1 MKQNPTRTCAVLVDL
16 PDIVV
21 LRADRDGPMLQ
32 VHVETGATSAG
43 CPDCGV
49 VAQVKE
55 RVVVKYCDLPVYG
68 VASTLFWHKRRW
80 RCSDSDCSK
89 KTWTEED
96 RRIAAPR
103 MAITDRAGRWATR
116 AVGEAG
122 RSVNDVAGT
131 LGCDWHTVNDAVLA
145 YGTALIEHPER
156 FGTVTA
162 LGLDETGFVR
172 LAPYYR
178 TSFITSIVD
187 VGQGQLLDIVEGRG
201 GQGSKEW
208 LKNRDLA
215 WKAAIT
221 HGTLDLSSAYKAV
234 FTAELPDATL
244 VADPFHVVK
253 LATSKLDETRRRVQ
267 NEMLGHRGHK
277 DDPLYRCRRLLTKA
291 EERLSEDG
299 KTKLLNL
306 LEAGDPKGD
315 VATAWHAKEAVREL
329 YSHQDQELAIT
340 WLDELAADL
349 SDKIRPPE
357 VRSLGRT
364 LKRWRLE
371 ITAWHACHF
380 TNGPTEAMNNLIK
393 RIKRVAFGF
402 TSFRN
407 YRTRSLLYAGK
418 PNWDLLETIRPR

>member
-1 MKQNPTRTCAVLVDL
+1 MWPAPWVATGTPSTTRFW
-16 PDIVV
+16 
-21 LRADRDGPMLQ
+21 PMAQPSSSTL
-32 VHVETGATSAG
+32 SASA
-43 CPDCGV
+43 PSP
-49 VAQVKE
+49 
-55 RVVVKYCDLPVYG
+55 RW
-68 VASTLFWHKRRW
+68 ASTRPA
-80 RCSDSDCSK
+80 S
-89 KTWTEED
+89 
-96 RRIAAPR
+96 
-103 MAITDRAGRWATR
+103 
-116 AVGEAG
+116 
-122 RSVNDVAGT
+122 SVS
-131 LGCDWHTVNDAVLA
+131 
-145 YGTALIEHPER
+145 P
-156 FGTVTA
+156 
-162 LGLDETGFVR
+162 
-172 LAPYYR
+172 PYYR

-267 NEMLGHRGHK
+267 NETLGHRGHK